1 MKIKTL
7 APAATAMLL
16 RIKDGGDADDDDD
29 DDDDDV
35 DDDVG
40 GWCVHDSRMGDVI
53 LEHYGSLPSCANSTF
68 PLVAGV
74 RTIATLRH
82 QIFPPVN
89 LILTRCQRH
98 AEAITATNFVP
109 LRQLIHCNSV
119 SVSIKQSTNY

>member
-1 MKIKTL
+1 MPFWQKLRRLPLHFFK
-7 APAATAMLL
+7 LL
-16 RIKDGGDADDDDD
+16 F
-29 DDDDDV
+29 
-35 DDDVG
+35 
-40 GWCVHDSRMGDVI
+40 HYSRMGDVI